1 MKKTLEKFSYNHN
14 EWDVEKSDYGILF
27 IDKKLRFEKGFY
39 INANILGIMQVTT
52 DSFLLLV
59 LNEND
64 DDSCSCHSAGNYSVV
79 RYRFTNLSSI
89 LEYNIA
95 FDEYEFITDDI
106 IMFDKLQFYSI
117 SNNGELSNLNYWAS
131 ESDVVSVVPKTK
143 RTNCLLFVSKIDD
156 TEYVAIII
164 DLKTLQPAPK
174 AFSSLRNS
182 YVELSED
189 FTFEDLIFEDSD
201 SLDLIKEFL
210 APAPVEMAKMFGI
223 E

>member
-1 MKKTLEKFSYNHN
+1 MKKTLEKWNYNHN
-14 EWDVEKSDYGILF
+14 EWDVKKEADGITF
-27 IDKKLRFEKGFY
+27 FDKKLRFKNEFY
-39 INANILGIMQVTT
+39 ICANVLGVMQITE
-52 DSFLLLV
+52 DSFILLISH
-59 LNEND
+59 EDD
-64 DDSCSCHSAGNYSVV
+64 DDSCSCHSAGEYGVI
-79 RYRFTNLSSI
+79 RYRFTNLSPI

-106 IMFDKLQFYSI
+106 IMFDELRFYSI

-131 ESDVVSVVPKTK
+131 ESDVVSIVPKTK
-143 RTNCLLFVSKIDD
+143 RTKCLLFVSKIDD

-182 YVELSED
+182 YVEISED